1 MSGMLD
7 RMPRYVRPSAEE
19 QLEAAIDALG
29 NRVRVAIIGHLRASG
44 GASRAEIE
52 RAIGVAKSTVNFH
65 LAALLELG
73 VLSATPPLDESARGQ
88 VIDYRVDEKR
98 LRELID
104 VLLASLGEA
113 SKS

>member
-1 MSGMLD
+1 MLD

-19 QLEAAIDALG
+19 NVEAAIDALG

-44 GASRAEIE
+44 GASRSEIE

-73 VLSATPPLDESARGQ
+73 VLSATPALAETVRGQ
-88 VIDYRVDEKR
+88 VVHYTVVEQR
-98 LRELID
+98 LCDLVD
-104 VLLASLGEA
+104 VLLASLGEPKR
-113 SKS
+113 S